1 MSDIRG
7 LLKFR
12 YNKLEVV
19 GVNEI
24 IHKLRYGNTNTFLIK
39 GNTETDENMQ
49 RWLNWMIQNR
59 PKVNH
64 FSIYEDGEYCGE
76 TNYAIDTEHNNSA
89 SLDIKL
95 FGFAQGFRASTKV

>member
-1 MSDIRG
+1 
-7 LLKFR
+7 
-12 YNKLEVV
+12 
-19 GVNEI
+19 
-24 IHKLRYGNTNTFLIK
+24 
-39 GNTETDENMQ
+39 
-49 RWLNWMIQNR
+49 MIQNR

-95 FGFAQGFRASTKV
+95 FGFAQGFRASTKE

>member
-1 MSDIRG
+1 
-7 LLKFR
+7 
-12 YNKLEVV
+12 V